1 MCFQVYQLFHFY
13 KRMYNPILLIFI
25 SIVINVQTQQQSDDW
40 YYEMGNDWEVSNKFT
55 TSQNPYYAWYKHA
68 AAQSA
73 TYGYATHVGK
83 INRGQLGNPELNMN
97 MPRDRAFG
105 YQSDFYL
112 EDFNSG
118 AFTYKHPG
126 QKFRAKAVSL
136 SASGWGIVDNLVS
149 LGSCL

>member
-1 MCFQVYQLFHFY
+1 MFKLLLLFF
-13 KRMYNPILLIFI
+13 L
-25 SIVINVQTQQQSDDW
+25 SVVIQAQNDESDDW

-55 TSQNPYYAWYKHA
+55 TSQNLYYAWYKHA

-105 YQSDFYL
+105 YQSDFNL
-112 EDFNSG
+112 QDFNSG

-136 SASGWGIVDNLVS
+136 SPVGGELSIIW
-149 LGSCL
+149 CL